1 MADISLESKVAIVT
15 GGGRGMG
22 RCMALGLA
30 RSGARGV
37 TVTSA
42 NSPDEIKAVAGE
54 IDAIAGPGVGHAVVA
69 NVGDAAACEKA
80 VAETVAKFGALHIL
94 INNAGVGMR
103 DVFAGQRG
111 PFWEVTPAGWSRVIE
126 TNVNGPFLMAL
137 AAAPAMIEGGWG
149 RIINISKSVDTM
161 HSRAS
166 SPYGPSKAFLD
177 AATLAWA
184 QDLDGTG
191 VTANILLPGGLTD
204 TTFSRPGTVER
215 RRESGGR
222 IYDPEDMAAPAAWLA
237 SNFSGDYTG
246 CRFNAGKWD
255 RNLDFDDAA
264 RGAREAPA
272 FRAPKRQGT
281 LSRAWQIPEAAEA
294 KA

>member
-1 MADISLESKVAIVT
+1 MADISLEGRIAIVT

-30 RSGARGV
+30 RAGAAGV

-42 NSPDEIKAVAGE
+42 NSPGEIRDVAEE
-54 IDAIAGPGVGHAVVA
+54 IDAIAGPGTGHAVVA
-69 NVGDAAACEKA
+69 NVGDNDACARA

-94 INNAGVGMR
+94 INNAGKGMR

-111 PFWEVTPAGWSRVIE
+111 PFWEVTIEGWNRVIE
-126 TNVNGPFLMAL
+126 TNVNGPFLMART
-137 AAAPAMIEGGWG
+137 AAGPMIEAGWG

-161 HSRAS
+161 HSRHG

-177 AATLAWA
+177 AATLSWA

-204 TTFSRPGTVER
+204 TTFSRPGTVAR

-222 IYDPEDMAAPAAWLA
+222 IYDPDDMAAPAVWLA
-237 SNFSGDYTG
+237 SDFSGDYTG
-246 CRFNAGKWD
+246 CRFNAARWD
-255 RNLDFDDAA
+255 SSLAFDDAA
-264 RGAREAPA
+264 RGAFEAAA
-272 FRAPKRQGT
+272 FRAPRRHGT
-281 LSRAWQIPEAAEA
+281 LARAWQTPQAAE
-294 KA
+294 

>member
-1 MADISLESKVAIVT
+1 MAEISLEGKVAIVT
-15 GGGRGMG
+15 GAGRGMG

-30 RSGARGV
+30 RAGARGI

-42 NSPDEIKAVAGE
+42 NSPGEIAQVAGE
-54 IDAIAGPGVGHAVVA
+54 IDAIAGPGTGHAVAA
-69 NVGDAAACEKA
+69 NVGDADSCTRA
-80 VAETVAKFGALHIL
+80 VAETMDKFGALHIL
-94 INNAGVGMR
+94 INNAGKGMR

-111 PFWEVTPAGWSRVIE
+111 PFWEVTLKGWSRVIE
-126 TNVNGPFLMAL
+126 TNVNGPFLMAR
-137 AAAPAMIEGGWG
+137 AAAHPMIEAGWG

-177 AATLAWA
+177 AVTLSWA

-215 RRESGGR
+215 RRKSGGR
-222 IYDPEDMAAPAAWLA
+222 IFDPDDMAAPAVWLA
-237 SNFSGDYTG
+237 SEQSGDYTG

-255 RNLDFDDAA
+255 RNLGFEDAA
-264 RGAREAPA
+264 RGAFEAAA
-272 FRAPKRQGT
+272 FRAPKRQGS
-281 LSRAWQIPEAAEA
+281 LARAWQTPEAPETIV
-294 KA
+294 